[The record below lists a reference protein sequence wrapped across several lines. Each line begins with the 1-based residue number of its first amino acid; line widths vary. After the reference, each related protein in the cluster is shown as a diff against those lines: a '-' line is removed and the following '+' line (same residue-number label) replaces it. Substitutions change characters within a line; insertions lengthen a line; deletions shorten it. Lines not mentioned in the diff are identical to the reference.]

1 MAYLN
6 ILKRL
11 YQQAIFRLARFF
23 LNGNA
28 AKLEIALAEARR
40 LKQSLAEFD
49 RVRRECILSNVE
61 GHPESVPVEAI
72 DEFYR
77 EWLLLA
83 VKLEDR
89 LGNLL
94 TIIFGFGYLREQ
106 IAGVQ
111 QWYADADNVR
121 RLNESDDQIQA

>member
-1 MAYLN
+1 MARYHFNKLKATLQYLV
-6 ILKRL
+6 
-11 YQQAIFRLARFF
+11 FRLARLF

-28 AKLEIALAEARR
+28 TKLETALAEARR
-40 LKQSLAEFD
+40 LKQSLIDFN
-49 RVRRECILSNVE
+49 RVRRA
-61 GHPESVPVEAI
+61 HPESVPVEAI
-72 DEFYR
+72 DEFYS

-106 IAGVQ
+106 IAEVQ
-111 QWYADADNVR
+111 QWYDEPGNVKRLIERPVEARDADG
-121 RLNESDDQIQA
+121 

>member
-1 MAYLN
+1 MPKIHFNKLKYRLQYL
-6 ILKRL
+6 
-11 YQQAIFRLARFF
+11 IFRLARLF

-28 AKLEIALAEARR
+28 AKLEIALTEARR
-40 LKQSLAEFD
+40 LKRSLAEFD
-49 RVRRECILSNVE
+49 RVRRE
-61 GHPESVPVEAI
+61 HPETVPVEAI

>member
-1 MAYLN
+1 LPKNHLN
-6 ILKRL
+6 IFKKL
-11 YQQAIFRLARFF
+11 YQYLVFRLARLF

-28 AKLEIALAEARR
+28 AKLETALAEARR
-40 LKQSLAEFD
+40 LKQSLIEFN
-49 RVRRECILSNVE
+49 RVRRA
-61 GHPESVPVEAI
+61 HPESVPVEAI
-72 DEFYR
+72 DQFYS

-106 IAGVQ
+106 IAEVQ
-111 QWYADADNVR
+111 QWYDEPGNVK
-121 RLNESDDQIQA
+121 RLKGRND